1 MRTGHTRG
9 GAWGVVIVIA
19 LVGLLALL
27 SFEGPRN
34 GLQRLLHSAEASDP
48 LLHYDIVI
56 YGGSFSGYAAARA
69 IHRENPGMRLLMIV
83 PQRRL
88 GEIGT
93 VAAQNFW
100 DLRGYRKDW
109 IAGTF
114 NELFEFQNRGYDPD
128 AMAAFMEENLR
139 FNPLFEV
146 KYQTDIVG
154 STVQEGEV
162 REIAIRSL
170 VRAPTGEE
178 TWDTLAPTIRVQ
190 ARVFI
195 DASYTARL
203 LRLSGF
209 LGVTGRDDYAR
220 STEQQAVTLM
230 FEVEGLDFVAA
241 SKSGDF
247 EWGIDKD
254 GSRLLWGGKPN
265 THPVTWRFNATHKAE
280 FRIKPMNI
288 AEGAKD
294 RWWINTILMYGVDA
308 TKELKDEGTYRYPR
322 SELMSVDEGYTK
334 ARKMVES
341 DEFLAALRDFPGF
354 SSVRISRVAD
364 MLYIRESAH
373 SSLYPNPGY
382 FGFAVRAD
390 HLTRAGR
397 DQYSGTDSEN
407 YKTRIGLAFYQMD
420 TQGYID
426 KDPWEEHF
434 EDQTRVNP
442 VYPAYIPYEALLNPN
457 LRNVLICGYGINASS
472 IAWYALRVL
481 PNQMVLGDAAGV
493 AAETAISR
501 QLAPADFGEAEI
513 FEVQRHLR
521 EMGAIL
527 EKKAD
532 REPRFLPPR
541 APAP

>member
-1 MRTGHTRG
+1 MSGGHNKG
-9 GAWGVVIVIA
+9 SVWGLGIGLG
-19 LVGLLALL
+19 LVALLALL
-27 SFEGPRN
+27 SFDGPRSWV
-34 GLQRLLHSAEASDP
+34 QRLLRSAEASEP
-48 LLHYDIVI
+48 LIQYDVVI
-56 YGGSFSGYAAARA
+56 YGGSFSGYAAARSL
-69 IHRENPGMRLLMIV
+69 HRQNPGLRLLMVV
-83 PQRRL
+83 PQRKL

-114 NELFEFQNRGYDPD
+114 DELFEFQNRGYDPD
-128 AMAAFMEENLR
+128 AMATFMEETLR

-146 KYQTDIVG
+146 KYQTDLVS

-162 REIAIRSL
+162 REVAIRALS
-170 VRAPTGEE
+170 RADTGEE
-178 TWDTLAPTIRVQ
+178 SWDPLAPTIRVQ

-195 DASYTARL
+195 DASYNARL

-209 LGVTGRDDYAR
+209 LGVTGRDDYAQ

-230 FEVEGLDFVAA
+230 FEVEGLDFEAA
-241 SKSGDF
+241 TKSGDF
-247 EWGIDKD
+247 EWAFDKD
-254 GSRLLWGGKPN
+254 GSRLLWGGQPN
-265 THPVTWRFNATHKAE
+265 THPATWKFNATRKEE

-288 AEGAKD
+288 AEGSQD

-322 SELMSVDEGYTK
+322 NELMSVDEGYAK

-341 DEFLAALRDFPGF
+341 DEFLTALRDFPGF
-354 SSVRISRVAD
+354 ASARISRIAD
-364 MLYIRESAH
+364 MLYIRESVH
-373 SSLYPNPGY
+373 SSLYPKPGY

-397 DQYSGTDSEN
+397 DQYTGTDSEN

-420 TQGYID
+420 TQGYLD

-442 VYPAYIPYEALLNPN
+442 KFPAYIPYEALLNPN
-457 LRNVLICGYGINASS
+457 LRNVLVCGYGLNASS

-481 PNQMVLGDAAGV
+481 PNQMVMGDAAGM

-501 QLAPADFGEAEI
+501 RLDPSDFGDDEI

-532 REPRFLPPR
+532 REPRL
-541 APAP
+541 APTR